1 MDLSCARSGGGMKT
15 LNRKG
20 HQERRKL
27 IREGAHPEAAYRQA
41 LQQPENHSRFKQGR
55 KNAK

>member
-1 MDLSCARSGGGMKT
+1 MGLPCACAGGGMKT

-27 IREGAHPEAAYRQA
+27 IREGVDPLGAYQKA
-41 LQQPENHSRFKQGR
+41 LADTENHSRFGQR
-55 KNAK
+55 KKK